1 MSFPSTSY
9 LAFTL
14 DLRLQYCHEQDN
26 DLKFMIDSLNWRNC
40 RPPPLRD
47 KGLNV
52 RPKLRLQS
60 CHKPANGLIFM
71 LNCRD
76 WLNCRPHPLRDKG
89 LSIRFM
95 DGTGDIGKTNKQVK
109 KIDSNLKRSTKKS
122 TIRAFFYFVSHLVV

>member
-1 MSFPSTSY
+1 
-9 LAFTL
+9 
-14 DLRLQYCHEQDN
+14 
-26 DLKFMIDSLNWRNC
+26 MIDSLNWRNC

-52 RPKLRLQS
+52 
-60 CHKPANGLIFM
+60 
-71 LNCRD
+71 
-76 WLNCRPHPLRDKG
+76 RPHPLRDKG